1 MLTRMPLAISSW
13 ASVSASASSAA
24 LAMLYGAPLAR
35 IAASSEEEMAMTSPR
50 GRSRI
55 AGQQPLDEPVR
66 LKRVRGDTRTSS
78 AGSVSATEC
87 PREAMPALST
97 SRSIGAELAERGVG
111 ERVDLVGHR
120 GLERDGAAARER
132 DHLLGGVGVAAV
144 VDADPRAARAPARA
158 RSRARCRGWRR

>member
-35 IAASSEEEMAMTSPR
+35 MAASSVLEMAMMSPR

-55 AGQQPLDEPVR
+55 AGSSRWTSRWADSACV
-66 LKRVRGDTRTSS
+66 VTTRTSS

-97 SRSIGAELAERGVG
+97 SRSIGPSCLERGVG

-120 GLERDGAAARER
+120 ALQRDRAVARER
-132 DHLLGGVGVAAV
+132 DHLGRVLGAAAV
-144 VDADPRAARAPARA
+144 VDADARAGRGQLERDPAPDA
-158 RSRARCRGWRR
+158 RGWRR